1 MPFDLFEISK
11 CPVESLYGVQI
22 SLIYHMANSFYSFV
36 ANGWNVFGWKM
47 LGEIRKGLK
56 VFGWNEKT
64 PIFLGAKV
72 LYINSTLSVPHSL
85 IVSITLFEHLFHLKS
100 NHILQNISSTK

>member
-64 PIFLGAKV
+64 PFPKIRTTG
-72 LYINSTLSVPHSL
+72 YIL
-85 IVSITLFEHLFHLKS
+85 IQQIDRVSEKASYVEALFFE
-100 NHILQNISSTK
+100 NV